1 MAQREPDPAVQ
12 VQAVPIPVLALDVQR
27 GSIRASPGQ
36 CEVRFLANHFF
47 NGSFFQG
54 IIATEGRH
62 PHRQA
67 VCQKIKI
74 SARLLARGLKGVV
87 STCKTKL
94 VHGKFTEL

>member
-1 MAQREPDPAVQ
+1 MNQTRLCRFK
-12 VQAVPIPVLALDVQR
+12 AVPIPVLALDVQR
-27 GSIRASPGQ
+27 GSIPGQ
-36 CEVRFLANHFF
+36 PGAMRGSFFSESFF
-47 NGSFFQG
+47 NGSFFKG
-54 IIATEGRH
+54 SLPTEGRH